1 MASGKWRVASE
12 NLLPRYLLL
21 TNLLLAMES
30 GLQTN
35 QEENKAVPFTFDL
48 SFLIS
53 DFQQEWG
60 RCNMAA
66 NYIAAYAA
74 YQFPQRERVE
84 NLISTIA
91 NEMLETAVF
100 LAPSHSDLQIRYTQ
114 LDDGLHMNITH
125 DIRGDAIT
133 PYFALL
139 DVLRGGHSN
148 ALYLKLLTD
157 EEESSNNFNQ
167 LGLTMICND
176 FGARLNVKLENKSDR
191 VQTQLF
197 IPIKELSA

>member
-1 MASGKWRVASE
+1 M
-12 NLLPRYLLL
+12 
-21 TNLLLAMES
+21 
-30 GLQTN
+30 QTN
-35 QEENKAVPFTFDL
+35 QEDNEPKAIPFTFDL
-48 SFLIS
+48 SFLIA

-74 YQFPQRERVE
+74 YQFPQHERVE
-84 NLISTIA
+84 NLISTVA

-114 LDDGLHMNITH
+114 LKDGLHIDIAH
-125 DIRGDAIT
+125 DIRNDAIT

-139 DVLRGGHSN
+139 DVLTGGHNN

-167 LGLTMICND
+167 LGLTMISND
-176 FGARLNVKLENKSDR
+176 FGAHLNAKLKNESGNDHNNR

>member
-1 MASGKWRVASE
+1 MNRPYK
-12 NLLPRYLLL
+12 NK
-21 TNLLLAMES
+21 ES
-30 GLQTN
+30 SLQT
-35 QEENKAVPFTFDL
+35 QENSKTEAVVFSFDL
-48 SFLIS
+48 SFLIA

-84 NLISTIA
+84 NLISTVA

-100 LAPSHSDLQIRYTQ
+100 LAPFYSDLQIRYTQ
-114 LDDGLHMNITH
+114 LEDGLHMNITH
-125 DIRGDAIT
+125 DIREEAIT
-133 PYFALL
+133 PYLALL
-139 DVLRGGHSN
+139 DMLTGGHSN

-157 EEESSNNFNQ
+157 EKEGANYFNQ
-167 LGLTMICND
+167 LGLTMISND
-176 FGARLNVKLENKSDR
+176 FGARLNAKLENKSDR